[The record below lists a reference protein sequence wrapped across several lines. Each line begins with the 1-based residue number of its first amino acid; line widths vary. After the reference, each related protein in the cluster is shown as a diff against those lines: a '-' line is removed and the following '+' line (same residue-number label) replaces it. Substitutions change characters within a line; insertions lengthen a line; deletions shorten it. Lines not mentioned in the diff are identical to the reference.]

1 MWTPRRI
8 SLGLFGLV
16 LFAAAYFGYA
26 RLPRHLDRLPP
37 LPAEYQNQEDPGN
50 RPLVR
55 PLPGNSLDRKLELAF
70 GQGCPELRFPIKV
83 EMKGK
88 GVILASYK
96 SEIIKTGERAG
107 WVEMSPLSV
116 AVFGK
121 KRGPDGIPEIN
132 TLYGDMAFIKSDKP
146 IKTLADIDG
155 RPIVAAELH
164 ADPEA
169 QLSDIRKGRIRMQN
183 NRRTLDLNDDIELVT
198 PGPVYYDDQPK
209 AGQPHIYTFTEVQ
222 VVDNLNTGLP
232 APDRT
237 VPREPTISGV
247 ALRV

>member
-26 RLPRHLDRLPP
+26 RLLGNLDGLPP

-107 WVEMSPLSV
+107 GVGRSRRAV
-116 AVFGK
+116 A
-121 KRGPDGIPEIN
+121 D
-132 TLYGDMAFIKSDKP
+132 SD
-146 IKTLADIDG
+146 
-155 RPIVAAELH
+155 
-164 ADPEA
+164 
-169 QLSDIRKGRIRMQN
+169 
-183 NRRTLDLNDDIELVT
+183 
-198 PGPVYYDDQPK
+198 
-209 AGQPHIYTFTEVQ
+209 
-222 VVDNLNTGLP
+222 
-232 APDRT
+232 
-237 VPREPTISGV
+237 
-247 ALRV
+247 